1 LQDKKGETMQRK
13 RLSKVRKFRSVIV
26 ISIFVLLAPLVM
38 EVHAAKTQTAT
49 EALARIKQTGT
60 FRVGYYADAGPFSYQ
75 DEKGQPAGYAVAL
88 CQEIANDLKSEL
100 GLSSLNVEFVLV
112 TGEDRFDAVKQRG
125 VDLLCGPSVETIARR
140 KQVSFSI
147 PIFLGGLGA
156 LLRADAPAQVRDA
169 LSGKEPP
176 YRPLWRGSIGLA
188 LQHRTFTAVAGTTSL
203 AWLNSKIGEFQ
214 IDAKVVPTESHD
226 AGVQRVLNRSSDVL
240 FGERSILL
248 DAKKRNPSGKDLI
261 VLDRLFTLE
270 PLGFAMARD
279 DEDLRLLV
287 DQSLSKLSRSGQTQ
301 AIYKQFFGDPDENTL
316 AFFRMNRIAE

>member
-1 LQDKKGETMQRK
+1 MQRK
-13 RLSKVRKFRSVIV
+13 RLFEVYGYRSVIA
-26 ISIFVLLAPLVM
+26 IFTFVLLAPLALKI
-38 EVHAAKTQTAT
+38 HAAKTETPV
-49 EALARIKQTGT
+49 EALARIRQTGT
-60 FRVGYYADAGPFSYQ
+60 FRIGYYADAGPFSYQ

-112 TGEDRFDAVKQRG
+112 TGEDRFDAVKQRR

-147 PIFLGGLGA
+147 PIFLAGLGA
-156 LLRADAPAQVRDA
+156 LLRSDAPAQVRDV
-169 LSGKEPP
+169 LSGHEPP

-188 LQHRTFTAVAGTTSL
+188 LQHRTFSAVTGTTSL
-203 AWLNSKIGEFQ
+203 TWLNSKIGEFQ
-214 IDAKVVPTESHD
+214 IDAKVVPVNSHD

-248 DAKKRNPSGKDLI
+248 DAKKRNPAGKDLI

-270 PLGFAMARD
+270 PLGLAVARE

-287 DQSLSKLSRSGQTQ
+287 DQSLSKLSRSGHTQ
-301 AIYKQFFGDPDENTL
+301 AVYKQFFGEPDENTL
-316 AFFRMNRIAE
+316 AFFRMNRIVE